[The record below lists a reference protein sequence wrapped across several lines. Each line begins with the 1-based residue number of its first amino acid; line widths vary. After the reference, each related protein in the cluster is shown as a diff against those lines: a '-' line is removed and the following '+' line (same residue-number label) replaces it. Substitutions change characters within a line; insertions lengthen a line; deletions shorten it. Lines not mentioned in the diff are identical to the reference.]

1 VPLTRHSQGSQDYRP
16 SLSASRNHRLTG
28 CHGLTVDGLGKKLDQ
43 TPEQLRPGRVVVA
56 ILTDGIENASQRY
69 TASMIAERIKHQRE
83 KYAWEFIFMAA
94 NQDAV
99 LSGTALGV
107 DRQDCTTFAAT
118 DAGVRLVCR
127 VASDRIV
134 ETRRR
139 DPSN

>member
-1 VPLTRHSQGSQDYRP
+1 
-16 SLSASRNHRLTG
+16 
-28 CHGLTVDGLGKKLDQ
+28 
-43 TPEQLRPGRVVVA
+43 LRPGRVVVA